1 MRRLL
6 VVALVVVAAIAL
18 GVVTGPARATPPDCD
33 RTTALCAEP
42 VDAIGYGGAYTGH
55 DEPSLLFYSNAA
67 GSGNTNFYK
76 LQIPSDPKVLPNQA
90 GTAGTWNFQLHP
102 AFWLGMALCDNQSAP
117 EFTHAACAPDSDTNI
132 FDGTDPGS
140 RRLHRQASWDRVPRA
155 PVLSAGWAPWP
166 PGVSC
171 DATKWCAAMAIFSL
185 NQDQN
190 TGTLNNAAC
199 LNSVGL
205 EPANFAFIT
214 KSGVPHAPPGAARPD
229 GGLIHAERGDRP
241 VHGLGRRARDRHPR
255 RRRGTDG
262 DHPRLD
268 DRRDRRD
275 DGECSERLRAGP
287 IRAGIA
293 RPAIRPVHVPP
304 HVRDVERAHPCSVGR
319 ALYNVAFSDE
329 IGHFEYCN
337 AVTVEGGDCTSNGEA
352 SLDDDDTGCF
362 SSAVSLLVQIG
373 GCIGT
378 DDDFDGVSY
387 QPVWPG
393 ADPNRGQ
400 DKKLHPSSVLFTSP
414 VFGAGQNYSRVAFE
428 ADLPRIEAADFG
440 GNCDRLTGTNCVNPP
455 PGANFYPIYT
465 TGIHRSPTRRRTAC
479 VRILCLATRRRE
491 PEGDDEHVRRQFH
504 RRVRAVALQL
514 LPEPE
519 PGRAAPHEQ
528 LPEHPRL
535 ESLPRVSG
543 SKYHDLDEGARGRP
557 RLDSRSVGRPC
568 RLRAESARR
577 ESVTPRA
584 RLRAAPPAS

>member
-6 VVALVVVAAIAL
+6 VVPLVVVAAIAL

-132 FDGTDPGS
+132 FDGTDPAAADYIGKHPGTAF
-140 RRLHRQASWDRVPRA
+140 LELQFYP
-155 PVLSAGWAPWP
+155 PGWAPWP

-214 KSGVPHAPPGAARPD
+214 KSGVPHAPPGPLD
-229 GGLIHAERGDRP
+229 L
-241 VHGLGRRARDRHPR
+241 
-255 RRRGTDG
+255 TDG
-262 DHPRLD
+262 SFTPSAATDLFMGSGDVLAIDIH
-268 DRRDRRD
+268 
-275 DGECSERLRAGP
+275 DGAAGLTAIVHDLTTGETGAMTASAANGFAQVLYEPASATCHEAPYTFRPMYATSSEHTR
-287 IRAGIA
+287 
-293 RPAIRPVHVPP
+293 VPWA
-304 HVRDVERAHPCSVGR
+304 AHS
-319 ALYNVAFSDE
+319 YNVAFSDE

-337 AVTVEGGDCTSNGEA
+337 AVTAEGGDCTSNGEA

-373 GCIGT
+373 GCLGT
-378 DDDFDGVSY
+378 DNDFDGVSY

-440 GNCDRLTGTNCVNPP
+440 GACDRLTGTNCVNPP

-465 TGIHRSPTRRRTAC
+465 TGDPKKSDSASKQ
-479 VRILCLATRRRE
+479 LA
-491 PEGDDEHVRRQFH
+491 
-504 RRVRAVALQL
+504 
-514 LPEPE
+514 
-519 PGRAAPHEQ
+519 
-528 LPEHPRL
+528 
-535 ESLPRVSG
+535 SG
-543 SKYHDLDEGARGRP
+543 SCVWQLGGANMKGTTNTFGGN
-557 RLDSRSVGRPC
+557 ST
-568 RLRAESARR
+568 AEFGPLLFSFYPNPNPA
-577 ESVTPRA
+577 A
-584 RLRAAPPAS
+584 RLRTNNFRNILDSNPCPA